1 MKAHSEELD
10 FAAPRFQILAQ
21 IPRFSR
27 KTLGKFSGGSN
38 CALKMMARDTFF
50 VLCC

>member
-1 MKAHSEELD
+1 MKAHPEELD
-10 FAAPRFQILAQ
+10 LAAHRFQILAQ

-27 KTLGKFSGGSN
+27 KTLRKFSEGSN
-38 CALKMMARDTFF
+38 CALKRMARDTFF